1 LSILVQLALST
12 RRQALNVKTNALFVY
27 LVTTAR
33 LGTSMVTDCVQLGT
47 TVRTE
52 LNVTINTPVLP
63 GPTQRNK
70 EPKVSWTV
78 KIAHQATT
86 VKRELRNLW
95 LAPRVLTML

>member
-12 RRQALNVKTNALFVY
+12 RRQALNVKTNALIVY

-33 LGTSMVTDCVQLGT
+33 LGTSMVTDCVQVGT
-47 TVRTE
+47 TVWPK
-52 LNVTINTPVLP
+52 LSVPINAPVLP

-70 EPKVSWTV
+70 ELKVRWTV

-86 VKRELRNLW
+86 VKRELRSLW
-95 LAPRVLTML
+95 LAPRVHTML

>member
-12 RRQALNVKTNALFVY
+12 RRQALNVKTNAWIAY

-33 LGTSMVTDCVQLGT
+33 LGTSMVTDCVQLAT
-47 TVRTE
+47 TVCTK
-52 LNVTINTPVLP
+52 LGDLMITPVML
-63 GPTQRNK
+63 GHTQRNK
-70 EPKVSWTV
+70 DLRVSWTV

-86 VKRELRNLW
+86 VKRELRSLW